1 LAIWGSVFPAFVS
14 QERERAKAEFNQL
27 VVDRIK
33 LAHRRDMKEGMSKH
47 LHVALK
53 GALGGDQF
61 ADKPS
66 SFGIMDVDAIEG
78 WLCKLLDELFQG

>member
-1 LAIWGSVFPAFVS
+1 
-14 QERERAKAEFNQL
+14 
-27 VVDRIK
+27 
-33 LAHRRDMKEGMSKH
+33 MKEGMSKH
-47 LHVALK
+47 LHVTLK

-61 ADKPS
+61 TDKPS